1 MHLIYSSGVP
11 PSCCCTSQAPL
22 LSSHVPKWEHQDHV
36 LHAAC
41 CKESAQTVWY
51 ALGMQTNPQLRAALA
66 ARFSSQ
72 AESGHSSTT
81 NGGLPPEGPSL
92 EERRTYQKRAGED
105 SSSEPPAPIRVDVSD
120 SGAIHAFLSA
130 SQSNYEVSLSLPLT
144 QVGKEGLLMH
154 LILSRRVACLPCDR
168 HWCSW
173 FFPTRVALLFR
184 PFSTDLT

>member
-1 MHLIYSSGVP
+1 MLLHK
-11 PSCCCTSQAPL
+11 PSTTAVITC
-22 LSSHVPKWEHQDHV
+22 PKMGASRSCV
-36 LHAAC
+36 AC
-41 CKESAQTVWY
+41 CLLQRECQTVWY

-130 SQSNYEVSLSLPLT
+130 SQSNYEVSLSLHLT

>member
-1 MHLIYSSGVP
+1 MCVQNLVLPQSMQCARREHVQCIYLTPRGCLPHVVAQAKHH
-11 PSCCCTSQAPL
+11 CCHHMSQ
-22 LSSHVPKWEHQDHV
+22 KWEHQDHV

-41 CKESAQTVWY
+41 CKESARTVWY
-51 ALGMQTNPQLRAALA
+51 ALGMQTDPQLRAALA

-92 EERRTYQKRAGED
+92 EERRAYQKRAGED

-130 SQSNYEVSLSLPLT
+130 SQSNYEVSLSLHLT
-144 QVGKEGLLMH
+144 QVGISCISSPVEE
-154 LILSRRVACLPCDR
+154 
-168 HWCSW
+168 
-173 FFPTRVALLFR
+173 
-184 PFSTDLT
+184 